1 MGDVFKVGDVR
12 STGVRASR
20 RGDGGATKARDGDK
34 EDAWKRAAVDALLG
48 VACAMER
55 SVALDSYEFQWC
67 YPGEEYLDEDM
78 NEFAECE
85 AAGLCPPMLRSYCG
99 KTPTWACASS

>member
-1 MGDVFKVGDVR
+1 
-12 STGVRASR
+12 
-20 RGDGGATKARDGDK
+20 
-34 EDAWKRAAVDALLG
+34 
-48 VACAMER
+48 MER

-99 KTPTWACASS
+99 